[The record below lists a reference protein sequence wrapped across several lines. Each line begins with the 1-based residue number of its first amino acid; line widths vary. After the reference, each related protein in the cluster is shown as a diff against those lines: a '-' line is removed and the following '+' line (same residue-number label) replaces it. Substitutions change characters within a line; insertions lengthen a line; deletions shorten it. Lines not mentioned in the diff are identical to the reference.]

1 MESMTGFG
9 KGIAYF
15 ENFVITVY
23 AKSVNSR
30 YLDMLLRLPRRY
42 AFLEERIR
50 KKIAEY
56 FRRGKIEIQLKYS
69 GEPIQEKQV
78 HIDFALAR
86 RLKNALIKLKDE
98 LGFDQLLEFSD
109 ILRFREILF
118 IEEQEEDLEKL
129 WQEVEPALVEAL
141 ESLKSARKKEGE
153 YLQKLLSF
161 HLEELKKLASKIE
174 KLKEKVIKENTEK
187 LKKRISGLLKEL
199 NVETMDQQRFYQEMV
214 YLMDRL
220 DFTEELE
227 RLKVHISHFEKTMT
241 EDMCGKKLDFLCQ
254 EMFREATTMSNK
266 AQSSEISFI
275 VVHIKDL
282 IEKLREQVQ
291 NIA

>member
-9 KGIAYF
+9 KGVAQYG
-15 ENFVITVY
+15 NFVITVY

-30 YLDMLLRLPRRY
+30 YLDMVLRLPKRY

-50 KKIAEY
+50 KKIAEF

-69 GEPIQEKQV
+69 GEPVQEKEV

-86 RLKNALIKLKDE
+86 RLKSALVKLKDE

-109 ILRFREILF
+109 LLRFREILF

-129 WQEVEPALVEAL
+129 WQEVEPALIQAL
-141 ESLKSARKKEGE
+141 QNLKSARKKEGE
-153 YLQKLLSF
+153 YLKEVLLT
-161 HLEELKKLASKIE
+161 HLNELKNLVSQIE
-174 KLKEKVIKENTEK
+174 TLKDETIKTNTEK
-187 LKKRISGLLKEL
+187 LKKRINNLLKEMKL
-199 NVETMDQQRFYQEMV
+199 ETDQQRFYQEMV
-214 YLMDRL
+214 YLMDRV

-227 RLKVHISHFEKTMT
+227 RLKVHISHFEKTM
-241 EDMCGKKLDFLCQ
+241 EEEMCGKKLDFLCQ

-275 VVHIKDL
+275 VVHIKDF

-291 NIA
+291 NVA